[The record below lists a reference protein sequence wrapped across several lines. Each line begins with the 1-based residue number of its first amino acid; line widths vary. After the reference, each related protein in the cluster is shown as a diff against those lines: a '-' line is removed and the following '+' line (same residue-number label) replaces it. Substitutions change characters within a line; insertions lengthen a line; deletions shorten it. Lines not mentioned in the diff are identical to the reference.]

1 MATHVGW
8 GRSSRT
14 RSHRPRKGRVGV
26 ARNRRGVVVGVADVA
41 GRDPRREERRGSR
54 NRPDSPRSP
63 REPLAV
69 GCCAAHTDASSPQ
82 QRCGDR
88 IHHPLKSIAAPGD
101 WGSRCD
107 NAVIITVAGVDPSS
121 IRQSSM
127 SGTVYPQRVR
137 SIPFRGD
144 ICVQSQGGVARSE
157 VPRTRMLRSSIGDEG
172 ARAVGRVVPDGSVL
186 GADR

>member
-88 IHHPLKSIAAPGD
+88 IHHPLKSIACQAIG
-101 WGSRCD
+101 GSRCD

-127 SGTVYPQRVR
+127 SGTVTRNECGPSHFEAISAYRVR
-137 SIPFRGD
+137 AESPGAKYRAHVCSGRLS
-144 ICVQSQGGVARSE
+144 VMKVH
-157 VPRTRMLRSSIGDEG
+157 VPSG
-172 ARAVGRVVPDGSVL
+172 A
-186 GADR
+186 

>member
-41 GRDPRREERRGSR
+41 GRDPRREERRGCSQSSR
-54 NRPDSPRSP
+54 FAAVPTRTSGRWVLCRSYRRVQPTTALRRPHSPP
-63 REPLAV
+63 AEKH
-69 GCCAAHTDASSPQ
+69 CCARRLGGA
-82 QRCGDR
+82 G
-88 IHHPLKSIAAPGD
+88 
-101 WGSRCD
+101 D

-127 SGTVYPQRVR
+127 SGTVTRNECGPSHFEAISAYRVR
-137 SIPFRGD
+137 AESP
-144 ICVQSQGGVARSE
+144 
-157 VPRTRMLRSSIGDEG
+157 G
-172 ARAVGRVVPDGSVL
+172 ASTAHTYAPVVY
-186 GADR
+186 R